1 MRDVKIQETMVE
13 LLTKQYEMARLSE
26 SKDLSPFQVLQK
38 AKVPERKSK
47 PARAK
52 LVILATFTAFFFS
65 LLLTFVR
72 ENFARMSEENRER
85 WKSLRAGLPIFKT

>member
-1 MRDVKIQETMVE
+1 MREFKIQETMVE

-26 SKDLSPFQVLQK
+26 SKDLSPFQVLQN

-52 LVILATFTAFFFS
+52 MVITATFAAFFFS
-65 LLLTFVR
+65 LLLAFVR
-72 ENFARMSEENRER
+72 ENFSRMSEEDLAR
-85 WKSLRAGLPIFKT
+85 WKSLRAGVRRS

>member
-1 MRDVKIQETMVE
+1 MVE

-38 AKVPERKSK
+38 AKVPERKSN

-52 LVILATFTAFFFS
+52 IVMTATFVVLFFS
-65 LLLTFVR
+65 VLLAFVL
-72 ENFARMSEENRER
+72 ENLSLMTEVDKQR
-85 WKSLRAGLPIFKT
+85 WKRAFIQE